1 MLDSTKDL
9 LNTVLRN
16 DPSITQEQ
24 RREVVRVLEGKSAAA
39 FSSAEPI
46 YRVLPRKVVAEL
58 LSVSPR
64 TVTAYAKRGLLMA
77 VRNGVRGARSVGFTE
92 KSVRDLMARAGYHG

>member
-24 RREVVRVLEGKSAAA
+24 RREVVQVLEGKSAAA

-92 KSVRDLMARAGYHG
+92 KSVRDLMARAG